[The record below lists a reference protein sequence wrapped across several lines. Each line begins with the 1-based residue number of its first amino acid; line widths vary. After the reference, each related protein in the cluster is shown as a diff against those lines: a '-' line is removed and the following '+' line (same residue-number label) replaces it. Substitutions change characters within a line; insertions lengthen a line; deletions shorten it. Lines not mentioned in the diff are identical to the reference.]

1 MELRKVLATAGALAL
16 IAGIAFAQDIQ
27 SLINQILSYLQQNPQ
42 VVQQVQQAVGQTAGV
57 PSACQGVTFT
67 RTLKLGMRG
76 ADVKCLQALLNV
88 TPQTGY
94 FGPLTRAA
102 VIKFQED
109 HADEILAPL
118 GLSKGT
124 GVVGPSTRAVL
135 NKMISGAPQAQI
147 PTPEQAKSIWDLFVE
162 ALKKELGIAPTPA
175 PTAAGEEGT
184 LTAEGMAVPTG
195 VTVYE
200 GDKNVAV
207 MAFKV
212 KAKGSAITIDR
223 VDLAFDAGGAVV
235 YKYINY
241 VALYDGDNAIKGTD
255 LNSST
260 MEKSGSTYTVRL
272 SGLGVKVEKDSEK
285 VLTVKV
291 SAATIYPS
299 GGPSSITVKIN
310 KDGIRGTDSAGIQ
323 QYAPNEEIS
332 KDFNLAP
339 AETGKVEASL
349 NANSPKEGIQ
359 IVSEDEDTEITL
371 AIFDLK
377 AKKQNVTIDEVKI
390 NATTSTSTSV
400 IALRLYDGSTLL
412 GEKTPSF
419 STSTPATTTVAF
431 GNLKIN
437 IAKDTTKALTVKA
450 LIKKG
455 TDNATYTVALASVSG
470 TDANDNTANAT
481 GTPVFG
487 YTQYVYTA
495 APELALASKS
505 ESASG
510 TSATFKIT
518 FKATARGGDVWISK
532 SGNDLDVEI
541 VNNTG
546 ATSSADSITILP
558 SGIAEENTNAYK
570 IAKDSTATFEV
581 TIVKTGLV
589 SGKQYF
595 ARITTVKFNTNGSN
609 VFNKLSGNLVKDLKT
624 GYVVIY

>member
-184 LTAEGMAVPTG
+184 LTAEGMTVPTG

-241 VALYDGDNAIKGTD
+241 VALYDGDKAIKGTD

-291 SAATIYPS
+291 SAVATYPS
-299 GGPSSITVKIN
+299 SGYPSSIKVKIN

-323 QYAPNEEIS
+323 QYAPKSEEIS

-377 AKKQNVTIDEVKI
+377 AKKQNVTIDTVKI
-390 NATTSTSTSV
+390 KLDNDASST
-400 IALRLYDGSTLL
+400 ALRLYDGSTML
-412 GEKTPSF
+412 GEKTA
-419 STSTPATTTVAF
+419 TTATTTF
-431 GNLKIN
+431 GDLKID
-437 IAKDTTKALTVKA
+437 IAKDSTKTLTVK
-450 LIKKG
+450 LVVVKG
-455 TDNATYTVALASVSG
+455 ANDKHYTVTLNSVSG
-470 TDANDNTANAT
+470 TDANDNQVNLTT
-481 GTPVFG
+481 SVSG

-532 SGNDLDVEI
+532 SGNDLGVEI
-541 VNNTG
+541 VNDTG
-546 ATSSADSITILP
+546 ATLSADSITILP

-581 TIVKTGLV
+581 TIVKTGLM

-595 ARITTVKFNTNGSN
+595 ARITTVKFNTDGGNE
-609 VFNKLSGNLVKDLKT
+609 FKTLSDNLVQDLKT